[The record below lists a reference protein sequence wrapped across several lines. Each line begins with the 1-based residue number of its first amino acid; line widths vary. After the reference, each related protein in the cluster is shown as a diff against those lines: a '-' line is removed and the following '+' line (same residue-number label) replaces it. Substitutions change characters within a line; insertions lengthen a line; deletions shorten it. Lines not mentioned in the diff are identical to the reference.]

1 MEIEIEPPQKKTG
14 RPSSYT
20 FEVSEEICRQMA
32 EGKGL
37 RQICAQEGMPDRNT
51 VLRWVEDNA
60 DFRRRYAR
68 GREACMDW
76 YQEEILRIAF
86 DDSGDL
92 IIDGDRVLSGHHV
105 VQRARLKVDSLKWV
119 MSKLAPKK
127 YGERPETD
135 DGPQTVMFQWL
146 AQPDHTA
153 APEPPRQIEYR
164 KPELPAD
171 LTEADWSIM
180 LEVLELV
187 KRTVPTNDE
196 RPPEEIFGVMKQ
208 ALLAHFRQI

>member
-1 MEIEIEPPQKKTG
+1 MEIELEPPGKKTG

-37 RQICAQEGMPDRNT
+37 RQICAQEEMPSRPT
-51 VLRWVEDNA
+51 VLRWIEDNPS
-60 DFRRRYAR
+60 FRDRYAR
-68 GREACMDW
+68 ARTHCMEW

-92 IIDGDRVLSGHHV
+92 IIDGDRVMSGHHV

-127 YGERPETD
+127 YGDKPVD
-135 DGPQTVMFQWL
+135 DTPQPTLTFQWL
-146 AQPDHTA
+146 SGPDPAVQPPAPPAQLTYNP
-153 APEPPRQIEYR
+153 APP
-164 KPELPAD
+164 PAD
-171 LTEADWSIM
+171 MEPEQWSRLTSLMERFKQVAPSDSTADEFLDVFEA
-180 LEVLELV
+180 
-187 KRTVPTNDE
+187 
-196 RPPEEIFGVMKQ
+196 
-208 ALLAHFRQI
+208 ALRKHYLASQ